1 MTFDDGPYPYTSQL
15 IDTLNAAGVKATFF
29 VAGNNGAK
37 NDIGLT
43 SNPYYSVVQKAF
55 NSGHQIASHSWTH
68 QDFGNISRTDRLNQM
83 YRNEA
88 ALYDILGMI
97 PTYMRPPYLDCTAA
111 SGCTADMKTLGYH
124 IISINLDT
132 LDWQGNYTT
141 SKSIF
146 NVIGTVNP
154 AVSEFISLS
163 HDILNQTVTDLVPYM
178 ISQINKFG
186 YKTATIGECLGD
198 PPVNWYRDLTGNA
211 AGPGGNTTR
220 FNITTSIP
228 QNLSPDGTCGGTKGY
243 ICPESNRCC
252 SQFGWWYVLAL
263 RLKSFP

>member
-1 MTFDDGPYPYTSQL
+1 
-15 IDTLNAAGVKATFF
+15 
-29 VAGNNGAK
+29 
-37 NDIGLT
+37 
-43 SNPYYSVVQKAF
+43 
-55 NSGHQIASHSWTH
+55 
-68 QDFGNISRTDRLNQM
+68 
-83 YRNEA
+83 
-88 ALYDILGMI
+88 
-97 PTYMRPPYLDCTAA
+97 
-111 SGCTADMKTLGYH
+111 MKTLGYH